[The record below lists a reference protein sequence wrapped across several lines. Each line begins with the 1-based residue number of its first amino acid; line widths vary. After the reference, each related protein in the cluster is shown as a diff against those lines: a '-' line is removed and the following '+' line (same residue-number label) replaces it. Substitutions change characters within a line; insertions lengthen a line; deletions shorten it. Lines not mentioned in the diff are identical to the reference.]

1 MTTKMGL
8 PTNPRKGLFQVEG
21 EDKNATIVFNASLV
35 KELFFHS
42 AEIDLN
48 LMFWNRQSKL
58 VNRFAFLADLLAK
71 VSHDGFVARRQND
84 FAALVVA
91 EAITGLREEHERFIL
106 PESCPQ

>member
-8 PTNPRKGLFQVEG
+8 PTKPRKGLFQVEG

-35 KELFFHS
+35 KELFFHG

-48 LMFWNRQSKL
+48 FVFWNRQSKL
-58 VNRFAFLADLLAK
+58 VNRFAFLANLLAK
-71 VSHDGFVARRQND
+71 VSHDGFVASRQKD

-91 EAITGLREEHERFIL
+91 EPITCLRDELEGFIL
-106 PESCPQ
+106 SESCPQ